1 MMHDARQFILKNGS
15 VIEMAPLQVYSSTLV
30 FSPAKSIIK
39 NLFLNQAPTWI
50 KSISA
55 VEDKWSAFLQTLEGH
70 THWVNAVAFS
80 PDGQLLASASNDHT
94 VRLWDSTTGTPR
106 GTLEGHAA
114 YVNAVAFSPDGQLL
128 ASASGDHTVRLWD
141 ISTGTPR
148 GTFEGHTG
156 CVRAVAFSPD
166 GQLLASASH
175 DRTVRLWD
183 ISTGTS

>member
-70 THWVNAVAFS
+70 TDWVNAVAIS
-80 PDGQLLASASNDHT
+80 PDGQLLASASDDFT
-94 VRLWDSTTGTPR
+94 VQLWDSRKKEILQILRTEEWIKN
-106 GTLEGHAA
+106 LS
-114 YVNAVAFSPDGQLL
+114 FSNDGSYLK
-128 ASASGDHTVRLWD
+128 T
-141 ISTGTPR
+141 
-148 GTFEGHTG
+148 
-156 CVRAVAFSPD
+156 
-166 GQLLASASH
+166 
-175 DRTVRLWD
+175 
-183 ISTGTS
+183 